1 MTRQSSLNGNPKLKK
16 ITFTFLIHVVAKR
29 LFDISPSLF
38 NIASKIYKKIFL
50 ILRVLDRLMTDYSKV
65 GPSEKRT
72 IYLVKSRNSRAIF
85 KGGITRVE
93 NFFHYQLINK
103 EQSTF
108 RVIPVMWDGKIFVV
122 IDNNF
127 PTISSKRFAKKQVSV
142 WNPSMDD
149 ILFFQT
155 SELLQNLD
163 EDKLQKLK
171 DKCKIVVSIYDILPI
186 THPEWFTG
194 YLNEAFL
201 QFFTSAWNF
210 ADLLIVNCDKT
221 KVDIET
227 YGASKGSIFRD
238 NIPKI
243 KKVNLWSVATPKLKI
258 RKKSGNDSSKAKK
271 LFKNNDPVLLLLS
284 TVEPRKGHEEL
295 INAAKIAWGQGA
307 RFNLLFIGQLGWIS
321 KSFKAEF
328 QEFLQVESDRAI
340 WFDSVE
346 DHELEEF
353 MGATDLLISPSLDEG
368 YGLPVAEAL
377 QRGIPV
383 LANGIPTYQELFG
396 THAVL
401 YGPGESFPS
410 LQNALMDIES
420 VMSIGSTLLHS
431 AKHPYL
437 DSVTEL
443 LESIGEI

>member
-1 MTRQSSLNGNPKLKK
+1 MTN
-16 ITFTFLIHVVAKR
+16 
-29 LFDISPSLF
+29 
-38 NIASKIYKKIFL
+38 
-50 ILRVLDRLMTDYSKV
+50 YSEV
-65 GPSEKRT
+65 CPSEKRT

-103 EQSTF
+103 EQSSF
-108 RVIPVMWDGKIFVV
+108 RVISVMWDGKIFVV
-122 IDNNF
+122 ADNNF
-127 PTISSKRFAKKQVSV
+127 PTIARKRFTKKHVSV
-142 WNPSMDD
+142 WNPSKDD

-163 EDKLQKLK
+163 EGKLQSFKNR
-171 DKCKIVVSIYDILPI
+171 CKIVVSIYDILPI
-186 THPEWFTG
+186 THPEWFTE

-201 QFFTSAWNF
+201 QFITSAWNF

-227 YGASKGSIFRD
+227 YIASKENSFRD

-243 KKVNLWSVATPKLKI
+243 KKVNLWSVATPKLEARTKL
-258 RKKSGNDSSKAKK
+258 GNDSSKAKK
-271 LFKNNDPVLLLLS
+271 LFTNNHPVLLLLS

-295 INAAKIAWGQGA
+295 INAARLAWGQGA

-328 QEFLQVESDRAI
+328 QEFLQFERDRSF

-353 MGATDLLISPSLDEG
+353 MVAADLLVSPSLDEG

-396 THAVL
+396 TYAVL

-410 LQNALMDIES
+410 LQNALIDIES
-420 VMSIGSTLLHS
+420 VMSIGRTLPNS
-431 AKHPYL
+431 AKMPYR

-443 LESIGEI
+443 LESFEEI

>member
-1 MTRQSSLNGNPKLKK
+1 
-16 ITFTFLIHVVAKR
+16 
-29 LFDISPSLF
+29 
-38 NIASKIYKKIFL
+38 
-50 ILRVLDRLMTDYSKV
+50 MTDYRKV
-65 GPSEKRT
+65 VPSEKRT
-72 IYLVKSRNSRAIF
+72 IYLVKSRNTRAIF

-93 NFFHYQLINK
+93 NYFHYQLTNK
-103 EQSTF
+103 EQRSF

-127 PTISSKRFAKKQVSV
+127 PTISSKRFSKKQVLV
-142 WNPSMDD
+142 WNPSKND

-163 EDKLQKLK
+163 EGKLQKFK

-186 THPEWFTG
+186 THSEWFTE

-201 QFFTSAWNF
+201 KFFTSAWNF

-221 KVDIET
+221 KVDMET
-227 YGASKGSIFRD
+227 YSSSKENSFRD

-243 KKVNLWSVATPKLKI
+243 KKVNLWSIATPNLEV
-258 RKKSGNDSSKAKK
+258 RKKLGDDSPKTRK

-284 TVEPRKGHEEL
+284 TVEPRKGHEDL
-295 INAAKIAWGQGA
+295 INAARLAWSQGA

-353 MGATDLLISPSLDEG
+353 MVAADLLVSPSLDEG

-396 THAVL
+396 TYAVL

-410 LQNALMDIES
+410 LQNALIDIES
-420 VMSIGSTLLHS
+420 VMSIGSTLLDS
-431 AKHPYL
+431 AKIPYL

-443 LESIGEI
+443 LETIREI